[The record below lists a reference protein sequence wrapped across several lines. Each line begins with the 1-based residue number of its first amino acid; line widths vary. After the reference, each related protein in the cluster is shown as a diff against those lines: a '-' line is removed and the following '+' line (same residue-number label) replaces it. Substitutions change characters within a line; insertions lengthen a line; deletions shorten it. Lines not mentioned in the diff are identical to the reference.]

1 MSLRATFPQFEQ
13 TVKKYG
19 NLMDGLKESN
29 MQTTGTKATIGAFR
43 TLEGGLD
50 TLPKAIADALPA
62 ENLYTKKQATNIVKK
77 NGTYEISFADGD
89 KRKQMAL
96 LLQPHMMRSFIY

>member
-1 MSLRATFPQFEQ
+1 
-13 TVKKYG
+13 
-19 NLMDGLKESN
+19 DGLKESN

-89 KRKQMAL
+89 KKEANGIIIAATHDAL
-96 LLQPHMMRSFIY
+96 I